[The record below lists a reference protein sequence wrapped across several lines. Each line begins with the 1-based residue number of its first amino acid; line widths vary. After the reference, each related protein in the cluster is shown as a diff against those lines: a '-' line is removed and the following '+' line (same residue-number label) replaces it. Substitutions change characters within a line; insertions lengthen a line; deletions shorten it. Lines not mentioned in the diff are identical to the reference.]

1 MPRFALR
8 FVLPTIA
15 LAFAAS
21 AVQAQAPQRTI
32 KNASVQFITGDD
44 GKDDTDVLTITVSNG
59 EGKFLERVF
68 DAKQEIKPA
77 TTFNLW
83 LNKVRAEAPEAV
95 KDGKIVFR
103 IAPQGDDHWVIKD
116 AQLTVNYDSG
126 PADKWHW
133 GPFVMETKAS
143 KPFDAEF
150 KLSDDRRV
158 K

>member
-1 MPRFALR
+1 MSRFALR
-8 FVLPTIA
+8 FTLPLLAI
-15 LAFAAS
+15 AFAAG
-21 AVQAQAPQRTI
+21 AAQAQTRTI

-59 EGKFLERVF
+59 AGKFLERVF
-68 DAKQEIKPA
+68 DAKQEIKPG

-116 AQLTVNYDSG
+116 AQLIVNYDSG